1 MGGMFSK
8 PKKANTA
15 NLIKPA
21 GESLLKDLPQFEEAA
36 GRATAARLAEIERVM
51 PGATRERQIALANLA
66 KERQRLDD
74 MAGITSAW
82 MRGEVP
88 RDVQA
93 QTMRGI
99 AEFAGA
105 GFNPATAGMTGGFQ
119 AAQGMVPRQLG
130 LQSLQLQQAGLGYEQ
145 QRIQQQQQLQST
157 SMAWQQ
163 LADTFTYEP
172 FEAAVPA
179 QVSMQTGMAKAKAE
193 QQDVAAYNQALG
205 QQQSAI
211 VGGLTGLAS
220 IALAPVAAP
229 ALFGGLAAGAAGLG
243 LGTAGTASTMGS
255 GLAGSL
261 FNVGASR
268 VGSGLVAGAG
278 AGAARSIYGR

>member
-1 MGGMFSK
+1 
-8 PKKANTA
+8 
-15 NLIKPA
+15 
-21 GESLLKDLPQFEEAA
+21 
-36 GRATAARLAEIERVM
+36 
-51 PGATRERQIALANLA
+51 
-66 KERQRLDD
+66 
-74 MAGITSAW
+74 
-82 MRGEVP
+82 
-88 RDVQA
+88 
-93 QTMRGI
+93 
-99 AEFAGA
+99 
-105 GFNPATAGMTGGFQ
+105 
-119 AAQGMVPRQLG
+119 
-130 LQSLQLQQAGLGYEQ
+130 
-145 QRIQQQQQLQST
+145 
-157 SMAWQQ
+157 MAWQQ
-163 LADTFTYEP
+163 LADTFTYDP
-172 FEAAVPA
+172 FEAAGPA